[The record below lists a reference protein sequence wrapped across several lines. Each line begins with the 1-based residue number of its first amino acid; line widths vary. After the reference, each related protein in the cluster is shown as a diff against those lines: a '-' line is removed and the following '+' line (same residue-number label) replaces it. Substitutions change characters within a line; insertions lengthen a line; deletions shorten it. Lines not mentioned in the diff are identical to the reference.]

1 MCITHA
7 YKPLLQ
13 NLFIKLVDH
22 VVLRVTNYL
31 GKLGLSIISVCL
43 RLNMCAAYTST
54 VTLSASTLTIF
65 A

>member
-31 GKLGLSIISVCL
+31 VVSGEARFKHYLCVFEIEYVCCL
-43 RLNMCAAYTST
+43 H
-54 VTLSASTLTIF
+54 
-65 A
+65 